1 MKKLPY
7 LLVLSGLISVP
18 AFAED
23 AAPAAA
29 AAPTPDYTFTAN
41 AGIVSQYI
49 YRGITQ
55 TARNPAIQGGFDFA
69 HKSGFY
75 LGTWGSSISWVSDN
89 FGAFTGADGVNPQ
102 KASAGME
109 WDIYG
114 GYKGTA
120 GPVGYDVGL
129 LQYYYPGRYSNLA
142 PGVVKPNTTEIYG
155 ALSKDWLSF
164 KLSYVVSKGLF
175 GVDKADGS
183 YYADLSANY
192 PVTDTWTVNAH
203 VGYQKYEG
211 TASSGFPSN
220 SSLYSYTDY
229 KLGVTKDLG
238 TGWSAMAYY
247 SDTNAKNDGYKIA
260 GVNGDR
266 NLGKGAFVVGVS
278 RTF

>member
-23 AAPAAA
+23 AAPVAPAAAA
-29 AAPTPDYTFTAN
+29 AAPTPDYTLSAN
-41 AGIVSQYI
+41 VGIVSQYI

-55 TARNPAIQGGFDFA
+55 TARNPAIQGGFDFN

-89 FGAFTGADGVNPQ
+89 FKAGGASE
-102 KASAGME
+102 ASAGME

-114 GYKGTA
+114 GYKGSA
-120 GPVGYDVGL
+120 GPLAYDIGV
-129 LQYYYPGRYSNLA
+129 LQYYYPGRYSGLPA
-142 PGVVKPNTTEIYG
+142 GMVKPNTTEIYG

-164 KLSYVVSKGLF
+164 KLSYVVSNGLF

-192 PVTDTWTVNAH
+192 PITDTWTLNAH
-203 VGYQKYEG
+203 VGYQKYDG
-211 TASSGFPSN
+211 TACSGCSSN
-220 SSLYSYTDY
+220 STLYSYTDY
-229 KLGVTKDLG
+229 KLGVSKDLG
-238 TGWSAMAYY
+238 SGWSGMAYY

-266 NLGKGAFVVGVS
+266 NLGKGVLVVGVS
-278 RTF
+278 RSF